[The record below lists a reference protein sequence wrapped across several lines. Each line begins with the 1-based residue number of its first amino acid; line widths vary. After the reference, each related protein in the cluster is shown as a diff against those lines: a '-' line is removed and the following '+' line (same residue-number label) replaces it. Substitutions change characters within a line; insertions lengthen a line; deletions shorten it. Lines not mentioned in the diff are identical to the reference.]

1 MHRTVNV
8 RHHENEVCGSQ
19 RGKAKIVAYMVRGN
33 SYKEQPDRINPARL
47 KESYIKVFSSSRG
60 AKPRTPRRK
69 AEYDFA
75 AVDFREK
82 LCYPTPPKKQ
92 IRRNFFSI
100 FRFNTLILCIVLIPY
115 LIYNNTSH
123 AFKRNYI
130 CTRYRQN
137 FYNIVLYILNRICFF
152 RCKSA
157 FLCNSFMFE

>member
-1 MHRTVNV
+1 MEMKFAEVNGTKPKSLRTWYGEI
-8 RHHENEVCGSQ
+8 RIKTS
-19 RGKAKIVAYMVRGN
+19 RAGK
-33 SYKEQPDRINPARL
+33 PARQ
-47 KESYIKVFSSSRG
+47 KESYMKVFSN
-60 AKPRTPRRK
+60 
-69 AEYDFA
+69 DFA
-75 AVDFREK
+75 AVDVREA

-157 FLCNSFMFE
+157 FLCNSFMYE

>member
-1 MHRTVNV
+1 MFFIKK
-8 RHHENEVCGSQ
+8 CGSQ
-19 RGKAKIVAYMVRGN
+19 REKAKSLHTWYREIRIKN
-33 SYKEQPDRINPARL
+33 SRAGKPARL
-47 KESYIKVFSSSRG
+47 KEVIIYGFSSSRG
-60 AKPRTPRRK
+60 AKPRTPRSK

-75 AVDFREK
+75 TVDFREE

>member
-8 RHHENEVCGSQ
+8 RRHGYEVCGSQ
-19 RGKAKIVAYMVRGN
+19 RKKPKSLRYRRTECLVDSKRA
-33 SYKEQPDRINPARL
+33 EQGTQPYSAL
-47 KESYIKVFSSSRG
+47 KLFLWVFSATILRPLTSARNYATLS
-60 AKPRTPRRK
+60 
-69 AEYDFA
+69 
-75 AVDFREK
+75 
-82 LCYPTPPKKQ
+82 LPKKQ